1 MTASDFATRVNSIDW
16 FHSIDLGNGI
26 VSPGRK
32 SLDDIAEEQ
41 RRFFDPI
48 KLEGATV
55 LDVGAW
61 NGAHAFGAKRRGASR
76 VLAVDHYAWSSE
88 YFRGR
93 EAFDMAND
101 ALGLNI
107 EVMDIDVPAISP
119 GTVGT
124 FDVVLFLGVLYHLPS
139 PLEGLEAVA
148 DVTKDCLVIET
159 HSDLM
164 DHPSPALAY
173 YPSVT
178 LEGDGSNYFGP
189 NLPFIVEVLKECG
202 FTVFDSRHGEHHRLT
217 VHAWRNTGRR
227 RIGGGP
233 EIHFKG
239 RDDRDAPTTS
249 LWWRRFRRVISSARR
264 FMT

>member
-1 MTASDFATRVNSIDW
+1 LTGSDFATRVNSIDW

-32 SLDDIAEEQ
+32 SLDVIAQEQ
-41 RRFFDPI
+41 HRFFDPI

-76 VLAVDHYAWSSE
+76 VLATDHYAWNSE

-93 EAFDMAND
+93 EAFDIANE

-107 EVMDIDVPAISP
+107 EAMDIDVPTISAE
-119 GTVGT
+119 TVGI
-124 FDVVLFLGVLYHLPS
+124 FDIVLFLGVLYHLPS

-159 HSDLM
+159 HADLI
-164 DHPSPALAY
+164 DYPLPALAY
-173 YPSVT
+173 YPGVS
-178 LEGDGSNYFGP
+178 LQGDGSNYFGP

-202 FTVFDSRHGEHHRLT
+202 FTVFDSHQDENQRLT
-217 VHAWRNTGRR
+217 VHAWRNTRLRRVGDSPEVHFTRRVQTDNQTVGRWL
-227 RIGGGP
+227 P
-233 EIHFKG
+233 
-239 RDDRDAPTTS
+239 
-249 LWWRRFRRVISSARR
+249 RFRSLISRARPTR
-264 FMT
+264 